1 MPDEHRLEE
10 FGEVQKQP
18 IDDGFHSGT
27 GVFLNCVPEKP
38 EVQYLAATD
47 FDGAVLFG
55 C

>member
-1 MPDEHRLEE
+1 MPAEHRLEE

-27 GVFLNCVPEKP
+27 GVFLNCVHKKP
-38 EVQYLAATD
+38 EVQYHAATV
-47 FDGAVLFG
+47 FDGAVLRS